1 MAITDYFYIK
11 PFKFKYLSSDDQ
23 EGIDMKKEYGGKYKQ
38 IFSLES
44 RYFRYSTG
52 IFTRINLFQVN
63 IPVLYLLKSSEKLQR
78 VRKLYVFR
86 GYRSGTLVWIG
97 LNKTTLQY

>member
-63 IPVLYLLKSSEKLQR
+63 IPVLYPRNHQKS
-78 VRKLYVFR
+78 FR
-86 GYRSGTLVWIG
+86 G
-97 LNKTTLQY
+97 